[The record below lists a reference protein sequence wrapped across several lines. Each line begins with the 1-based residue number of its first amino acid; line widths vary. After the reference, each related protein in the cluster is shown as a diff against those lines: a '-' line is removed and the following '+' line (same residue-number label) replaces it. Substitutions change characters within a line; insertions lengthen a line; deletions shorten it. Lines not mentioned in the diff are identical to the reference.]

1 MFFELQFYLNFVIT
15 YLLSSVYSIY
25 KDYSNFEEFPQKKI
39 QGFSY
44 EQIFK
49 TYKKVIP
56 LVCTNLFVSSL
67 PCSIILC
74 KILPDNVFDLDN
86 FNVIYSIINFFMLKV
101 LTDIFFYI
109 CHRLFHTK
117 YFYRFHKI
125 HHEIKAPVGIS
136 AIYAHPIDFCLAN
149 ILPIFLPCYFIYTNI
164 VMIHIWIFL
173 TTWNTINI
181 AHSGYIDVAEYHD
194 NHHKYFKYNYGTNCF
209 MDDLFGTKK

>member
-1 MFFELQFYLNFVIT
+1 MFFELQFYFNF
-15 YLLSSVYSIY
+15 LLSFFFSVSYSIY
-25 KDYSNFEEFPQKKI
+25 KDYKNYKKFPEKKI
-39 QGFSY
+39 QGFTHH
-44 EQIFK
+44 EILK

-56 LVCTNLFVSSL
+56 LVSINLFISSI
-67 PCSIILC
+67 PSSIIFY
-74 KILPDNVFDLDN
+74 KILPDNVLNVDN
-86 FNVIYSIINFFMLKV
+86 FSVLYSIINFFMLKV

-117 YFYRFHKI
+117 YFYKFHKV

-136 AIYAHPIDFCLAN
+136 AIYAHPLDFYIGN
-149 ILPIFLPCYFIYTNI
+149 ILPIFLPCYIVYTNI

-181 AHSGYIDVAEYHD
+181 AHSGYIDVAEFHD